1 MEQPSVVR
9 VGLDRLDATWNPF
22 QSQFWAKAKRFASWR
37 AFAFDYSYASVDES
51 ESESTVVMVLVRR
64 LVFGLRIA
72 YVPFGPDQGA
82 CHRDA
87 AEFTRDFARLVRSL
101 LPKGTAFIRFDL
113 PWGPPDDERVVPVV
127 GKNLRTCKESV
138 QPEAT
143 ARIDL
148 SDGYDAVRIRYRERA
163 RRNVRKAQ
171 AKSIVIE
178 PWNGD
183 PRTFEAWYSVYVD
196 TAKRDGFTAR
206 SASYIRNFLDISASD
221 VRSILYLARYGTT
234 ILGGAIILES
244 RAVALYLYGAS
255 LRVDGCSPS
264 YLLQDYAIREACS
277 HGCKLYDLY
286 GISGPQQRGSHLES
300 LRLFKRAFGGYVC
313 YRPQSFDYVYMH
325 LSRFLYASFENV
337 RFKIHRKRHPKR
349 MSQQYSISTEE

>member
-1 MEQPSVVR
+1 MAQPSVVR
-9 VGLDRLDATWNPF
+9 VGLDQLDATWNPF
-22 QSQFWAKAKRFASWR
+22 QSQFWAKAKRVASWR
-37 AFAFDYSYASVDES
+37 AFAFNFSYSSDDGS

-64 LVFGLRIA
+64 LFFRLRIA
-72 YVPFGPDQGA
+72 YVPFGPNQGA
-82 CHRDA
+82 YHRDP
-87 AEFTRDFARLVRSL
+87 AELTRDFARLVRPL

-113 PWGPPDDERVVPVV
+113 PWGAPDDERVVPVV

-143 ARIDL
+143 SRIDL

-171 AKSIVIE
+171 AKSILIE

-206 SASYIRNFLDISASD
+206 SAPYIRNFLDISASD
-221 VRSILYLARYGTT
+221 VRSILYLARYGST

-244 RAVALYLYGAS
+244 KAVALYLYGIS
-255 LRVDGCSPS
+255 CR
-264 YLLQDYAIREACS
+264 IM
-277 HGCKLYDLY
+277 LY
-286 GISGPQQRGSHLES
+286 GKLVPAGARYTISM
-300 LRLFKRAFGGYVC
+300 A
-313 YRPQSFDYVYMH
+313 
-325 LSRFLYASFENV
+325 
-337 RFKIHRKRHPKR
+337 
-349 MSQQYSISTEE
+349 